1 MHAKG
6 ALPGSNG
13 SDSRAN
19 CASAGLI
26 LVMIG
31 NGLQILLAP
40 LTGNETAAKP
50 VTTLPAARTSIEEA
64 KEVV

>member
-40 LTGNETAAKP
+40 LTGNGA
-50 VTTLPAARTSIEEA
+50 
-64 KEVV
+64 VVADDGKDLV